1 MPSTVHQWLVLWA
14 ARKMSADG
22 FVIGGYEGPTPQ
34 GGVWNALPITF
45 EIRAVRPD
53 VWGVN
58 PESGQLAV
66 GEAKTLDDVLSSH
79 TREQLRVFMN
89 LRERASR
96 RRCKLYLA
104 VPHSAAGALDRALIR
119 AGCTEVEHVVRIHI
133 PDCLLPEALSE
144 HA

>member
-1 MPSTVHQWLVLWA
+1 
-14 ARKMSADG
+14 MSADG